1 MAYTNASE
9 TVSLEGDIQ
18 IHPSKTANKGTI
30 DESIKET
37 IVRDVRSVCRKVTHV
52 IFPRRGHELLNDWDL
67 WGPFFIFIV
76 LALVLQLSHGQK
88 EDAGAPQFAQVFTV
102 FWFGV
107 IAVSLNTK
115 LLGGNLS
122 ICQTV
127 CVLGYC
133 ILPLVTCLVINVVI
147 KLLTSAG
154 TWILLIRLAIVFTG
168 LSYSLFSAATFL
180 APSSKPTRVALV
192 VYPLCLFYF
201 FIGWLVFVNTGP
213 SRI

>member
-1 MAYTNASE
+1 MWCFM
-9 TVSLEGDIQ
+9 VQ
-18 IHPSKTANKGTI
+18 I
-30 DESIKET
+30 
-37 IVRDVRSVCRKVTHV
+37 R
-52 IFPRRGHELLNDWDL
+52 
-67 WGPFFIFIV
+67 
-76 LALVLQLSHGQK
+76 VLQLSHGQK
-88 EDAGAPQFAQVFTV
+88 ENAGAPQFAQVFTV

-122 ICQTV
+122 FCQTV

-133 ILPLVTCLVINVVI
+133 ILPLVTGLVINVVI
-147 KLLTSAG
+147 KLSTSAG
-154 TWILLIRLAIVFTG
+154 TWVLLIRLAVAFVG
-168 LSYSLFSAATFL
+168 LAYSLFSAATFL
-180 APSSKPTRVALV
+180 APSSKSTRVALV